1 MGLIQW
7 SHRRYKGTE
16 DFKLESNFSN
26 LYIRKKYRQQYEE
39 LRQAAE
45 KVWKQLQEVKKEM
58 TRASTKIVAME
69 TKKGREFVLAKFRR
83 YNLWNLVIYEC
94 RRKESESTMSN
105 ISRSYNWKDSNT
117 TGGGTI
123 TITIIWV

>member
-1 MGLIQW
+1 MCEEEKPETELGKAGWDVLQW

-45 KVWKQLQEVKKEM
+45 RKSGSNCKRSKK
-58 TRASTKIVAME
+58 R
-69 TKKGREFVLAKFRR
+69 
-83 YNLWNLVIYEC
+83 
-94 RRKESESTMSN
+94 
-105 ISRSYNWKDSNT
+105 
-117 TGGGTI
+117 
-123 TITIIWV
+123 